1 MPKITIKN
9 TLKHFA
15 KICKHKWWVFYYC
28 CKASIPWRG
37 IKHDMSKFS
46 PTEFW
51 ESVRYYQGNRSPID
65 ACKEENGVSK
75 AWLHHKGRNRHHY
88 EYWQDNF
95 DKGGEPLQMPYK
107 DAVEMLCD
115 YLGAGRAYMGK
126 NFTYKAE
133 WQWWVRKNQ
142 QNLAMH
148 PSSKEFI
155 SCVLINLAHDEKRIK
170 KQYLLGLNLNS
181 EWLKNV
187 YANIDAREGD
197 FDLDQ
202 WLEEKTNG

>member
-1 MPKITIKN
+1 MPKITLKN
-9 TLKHFA
+9 SLKHFW
-15 KICKHKWWVFYYC
+15 KICKHKYWVFHYC
-28 CKASIPWRG
+28 CKAGIPWRG

-65 ACKEENGVSK
+65 ACKEDKGYSK

-95 DKGGEPLQMPYK
+95 DKGGQPLQMPYK

-126 NFTYKAE
+126 DFSYQKE
-133 WQWWVRKNQ
+133 WEWWLKKSAKP
-142 QNLAMH
+142 LAMH
-148 PSSKEFI
+148 PQTKDFIEKCIFIRKANNILPLKEI
-155 SCVLINLAHDEKRIK
+155 I
-170 KQYLLGLNLNS
+170 QM
-181 EWLKNV
+181 EWEAEN
-187 YANIDAREGD
+187 
-197 FDLDQ
+197 
-202 WLEEKTNG
+202 NG

>member
-28 CKASIPWRG
+28 CKAGIPWRG

-88 EYWQDNF
+88 EFFIDNL
-95 DKGGEPLQMPYK
+95 DNGGTALQMPFI
-107 DAVEMLCD
+107 DALELTCD
-115 YLGAGRAYMGK
+115 YLGAARAYLGK
-126 NFTYKAE
+126 NFSFAKE
-133 WQWWVRKNQ
+133 WEWWLNKSAKP
-142 QNLAMH
+142 LPMH
-148 PSSKEFI
+148 PQTKTFI
-155 SCVLINLAHDEKRIK
+155 TLALWHLQDNEPKFGK
-170 KQYLLGLNLNS
+170 GVEYLLKKDNMRRYYN
-181 EWLKNV
+181 
-187 YANIDAREGD
+187 DAYNQKFQD
-197 FDLDQ
+197 
-202 WLEEKTNG
+202 KS